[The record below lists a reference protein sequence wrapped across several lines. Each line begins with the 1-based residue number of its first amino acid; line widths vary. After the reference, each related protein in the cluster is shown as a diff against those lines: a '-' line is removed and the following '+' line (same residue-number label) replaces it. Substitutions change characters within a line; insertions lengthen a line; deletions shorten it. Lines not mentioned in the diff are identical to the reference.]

1 MIPSRRQI
9 SYALE
14 EINTPNLNLSG
25 WTAKYDT
32 LDMTARKKS
41 RAADQRPRHK
51 WLRQGQPIAFDR
63 LIQSILDDFFKE
75 DPAAR
80 LRLLATN
87 LAKHSGAARSKVL
100 AKQLQQLAIAY
111 EHIDQDWG
119 TSGLDEL
126 VRFFIDS
133 HIERMLPRILKVML
147 HQLNVEG
154 LLTDTQSPV
163 HYQEHM
169 RLAAGLSQRMSQAT
183 EVFITDIYS
192 VLVSADR
199 KKRNKVSPGGKT
211 SPLKQY
217 SHALCFHYERL
228 HPVWR
233 TVKSIYK
240 KSDNRRLAQKTVL
253 EKFSD
258 LGKGE
263 RWSITPERIGLPPKL
278 LDLVEAG
285 DPYEGSAEC
294 LAYKHAALL
303 CGFQIGR
310 YTVKQLKRI
319 VAEHKKMMGVEY
331 YNSTFKT
338 KNT

>member
-1 MIPSRRQI
+1 
-9 SYALE
+9 
-14 EINTPNLNLSG
+14 
-25 WTAKYDT
+25 
-32 LDMTARKKS
+32 MTARKKS
-41 RAADQRPRHK
+41 RAAYQGPRHK
-51 WLRQGQPIAFDR
+51 WLRQGKPIAFDR
-63 LIQSILDDFFKE
+63 LINSIVDDFFKE
-75 DPAAR
+75 DPSAR
-80 LRLLATN
+80 LRSLATD
-87 LAKHSGAARSKVL
+87 LEKHSGAARANVL
-100 AKQLQQLAIAY
+100 AKQLRQLATAY
-111 EHIDQDWG
+111 GHIDRDWG
-119 TSGLDEL
+119 TTGLDEL

-133 HIERMLPRILKVML
+133 HIERMLPRFLKVML

-169 RLAAGLSQRMSQAT
+169 RLAAGLSQRISQTT
-183 EVFITDIYS
+183 EIFITDIYS
-192 VLVSADR
+192 VLISADR
-199 KKRNKVSPGGKT
+199 KKRNRVSPGGKT
-211 SPLKQY
+211 SPIKQY

-228 HPVWR
+228 HDVWR

-240 KSDNRRLAQKTVL
+240 KSDNRRLARKTVL
-253 EKFSD
+253 ERFSD
-258 LGKGE
+258 LGRGE
-263 RWSITPERIGLPPKL
+263 RWSITPERIGLPAKL
-278 LDLVEAG
+278 LDQLEAG
-285 DPYEGSAEC
+285 DPYEGSAEY